1 MQDVNGALPPPG
13 LPVTHVRLLTKVARM
28 YHERGLRQPEIAR
41 LLHMSQ
47 PRVSRLLKEAAQ
59 VGIVRTT
66 VVAPRGT
73 YADLEEQIERRYGL
87 AEVVVAD
94 TDGSTDEIEVLPA
107 IAAAAAAYLETTLT
121 GGDRIG
127 ISSWSS
133 TLLATVDA
141 MRPRPTRVATEVVQI
156 LGGVG
161 TTGAQTHA
169 TRLTGRLAQMTG
181 GEAMYLLAPGLLGG
195 TAMRRA
201 FLDEP
206 NVAAVLH
213 EYQNLTL
220 ALVGVGSL
228 EPSTLLRESG
238 NAIAADDQE
247 KLRRA
252 DAVGDICLR
261 FFDSSGQHVR
271 SDLDERV
278 LGIDPDTFRS
288 IPRRV
293 AVAGGQRKWR
303 AIQAA
308 VAGGWLTVLVT
319 DLHTAQH
326 LLSATA

>member
-1 MQDVNGALPPPG
+1 
-13 LPVTHVRLLTKVARM
+13 
-28 YHERGLRQPEIAR
+28 
-41 LLHMSQ
+41 
-47 PRVSRLLKEAAQ
+47 
-59 VGIVRTT
+59 
-66 VVAPRGT
+66 
-73 YADLEEQIERRYGL
+73 
-87 AEVVVAD
+87 
-94 TDGSTDEIEVLPA
+94 
-107 IAAAAAAYLETTLT
+107 
-121 GGDRIG
+121 
-127 ISSWSS
+127 
-133 TLLATVDA
+133 
-141 MRPRPTRVATEVVQI
+141 VATEVVQI